1 MIVVKEWL
9 YNVVYML
16 EMYNNLSYMFKFN
29 LVYGALYGHQQKLYL
44 ISKTFIL
51 VNPEN
56 MNISLIVF
64 IYLLIHST
72 SNQWRTD
79 KAYTHLKATITI
91 L

>member
-16 EMYNNLSYMFKFN
+16 EMYNNLSYMFKSN
-29 LVYGALYGHQQKLYL
+29 LVYRALYGHQQKLCL
-44 ISKTFIL
+44 ISKIL

-56 MNISLIVF
+56 MNISLIAF

-79 KAYTHLKATITI
+79 KTYTHLKSTITI